1 MQKPFPYSPGQNI
14 DQDSFVSRNKFHIA
28 ALIAATMM
36 VMIGFAL
43 INMQFGASSGSS
55 FSPSSEFSSG
65 MPLP

>member
-1 MQKPFPYSPGQNI
+1 MKKSVPYSAAQNI
-14 DQDSFVSRNKFHIA
+14 DQDSFSSRKNFYIA
-28 ALIAATMM
+28 TLIAATMM

-55 FSPSSEFSSG
+55 FSASNEFSSG